1 MCAAGVV
8 NFSDA
13 CEISPPPCLP
23 NCRERLENAN
33 VPMLSTPLRCVDSL
47 ASNYAGMLL
56 LPAARPHRKLTAG
69 WCAVAGASTPGISA
83 PWLCTYEVN
92 GCGQPDADNYLSYVT
107 VSVLST
113 CQYGGCIDAEAK
125 NFDLKVKAAPPP
137 LPLRHLRRPSL
148 SLRVTQC
155 AGHVQ

>member
-1 MCAAGVV
+1 M
-8 NFSDA
+8 
-13 CEISPPPCLP
+13 
-23 NCRERLENAN
+23 
-33 VPMLSTPLRCVDSL
+33 TPQT
-47 ASNYAGMLL
+47 
-56 LPAARPHRKLTAG
+56 LTAIG
-69 WCAVAGASTPGISA
+69 AVAGASTPGISA
-83 PWLCTYEVN
+83 PWLCTYELN

-113 CQYGGCIDAEAK
+113 CQYGGCNDAEAK